1 MNNIFIKGDKS
12 FFKSKNAILRFKKK
26 LKEIK
31 NFKNIENI
39 NDSDFLEENY
49 SFNITKDKIDENN
62 FNYNVNIIKSE
73 EKIKNNK
80 RLELKK
86 KIKLMRQQRDGSITE
101 KIKSMKRTIPKNIFQ
116 KYLNIIQKYNLN
128 IPSPDDIFNDPDK
141 FKQQISVM
149 SSTMAK
155 VSNDQNADSSI
166 KSYFKSL
173 AKYLDIEPMNFKV
186 KQENPT
192 NLHNL
197 DLDNDTDDDEPPE
210 LTSN

>member
-12 FFKSKNAILRFKKK
+12 FFKSKNAIVRFKKK
-26 LKEIK
+26 LKEVI

-39 NDSDFLEENY
+39 NDSDFLEINY
-49 SFNITKDKIDENN
+49 SFDIKKEKIDENN
-62 FNYNVNIIKSE
+62 FNYIVNIINSE

-80 RLELKK
+80 RLQLKN
-86 KIKLMRQQRDGSITE
+86 KIKLMRQQRDGTVTE
-101 KIKSMKRTIPKNIFQ
+101 KMKSMKRTIPKNIFQ
-116 KYLNIIQKYNLN
+116 KYLNVVQKYNLN
-128 IPSPDDIFNDPDK
+128 IPSPDDILNDPEK

-149 SSTMAK
+149 SSTLSK

-186 KQENPT
+186 KKENPT

-197 DLDNDTDDDEPPE
+197 DIDDDTDDDEPPE